1 MNTRSVRNRTTGA
14 LRLVAALGGLATPPL
29 LLATIV
35 GNPLPSWPIDW
46 TLVVESIQAGLVP
59 SSVWVNVLAV
69 VAWAAWA
76 VLLAMLSAEVIA
88 VVRNRPSA
96 PAVPAWIRHLAQAL
110 VAAAIALAG
119 PGQQPVAAAV
129 GGASFVAAAAPMAPS
144 GPTSPV
150 DAEPAVEGRLV
161 TVGEGD
167 SWGGF
172 AGDVLGDASLGP
184 QLREANLG
192 RHVGDGQT
200 VTESTAFVEP
210 GWQLVIPTN
219 LDGGVRVAQ
228 SADTAAPDDEA
239 ETGEAGTWDVA
250 EGDHF
255 WAIAEQTL
263 QDAWGRVPTDT
274 EVAPYWRDLVEA
286 NRERL
291 LPPDDPDLVYPG
303 QQFVVPTPPTDPE
316 ATPPPAADTPAQDG
330 WRAAI
335 KGHDHVGGP
344 EPEPAPGTDGWAQA
358 LDPPAAQGDVG
369 EGPQSALD
377 EEPRNGFGLPVGLA
391 GGAAAASL
399 LAAGAVATLRWRR
412 RTAMQLRPPGLRLP
426 TPLPDAEVEEARLA
440 AAAPPDVVLDDLAA
454 MLASIPADTHPVLV
468 TAGDSGEVTLL
479 FDERDELPDPPA
491 PWSLAYD
498 GSDGPVGWRA
508 TLGDGGPERSI
519 GLPLLVT
526 LGRTGTANV
535 LANVAAMGTLA
546 LAGDA
551 AQVRRRQRAMS
562 LEVATSRV
570 SVPVEVA
577 VAGDDRLSTLD
588 RVRHIDDPSHEIE
601 LSMDEIEQD
610 IVLDDRT
617 PRLLAC
623 HDSVEPPAM
632 PSELRGMVGVL
643 AAAPTEGAWL
653 VDLDDEHTGRLHLPG
668 GGTVTLTLPDVDP
681 DLIDDELTRLT
692 EPPTEPVAPTEPTV
706 AAEPSNNGHPPAPV
720 VVSPQPAW
728 CEVRILGPIEVVA
741 DGRKVEGLTPTLLE
755 VFTYL
760 ATHDGVSKERLE
772 AAVWADQD
780 ASPGT
785 QRVKSALFKIRGVL
799 GDGPDGQPLLPHRS
813 GDELVKLSEHVGC
826 DLDRALAHL
835 DLAKDL
841 PAQARARELAAA
853 VDLVR
858 GEPFQGQAYSW
869 STDLSRQAIVKL
881 QDAAVEAARTLRE
894 AGDLGEAE
902 AVIARGHKLL
912 DGNGWLYLEQAE
924 LEMARGHPE
933 RASFVYEQYRR
944 TLGDDADEIAG
955 TVASPPLELD
965 MAFREVLAAS

>member
-1 MNTRSVRNRTTGA
+1 MQARTVRSRAGGA
-14 LRLVAALGGLATPPL
+14 ARLLATLVALAGPPL
-29 LLATIV
+29 LLAYAV
-35 GNPLPSWPIDW
+35 GNPLPTWPIDW

-59 SSVWVNVLAV
+59 SSVWVDVLAV

-76 VLLAMLSAEVIA
+76 VLLGMLTAEVIA

-96 PAVPAWIRHLAQAL
+96 PTVPAWIRHLAQTL

-129 GGASFVAAAAPMAPS
+129 GGSSYVAAAAPIAPS
-144 GPTSPV
+144 EPASPV
-150 DAEPAVEGRLV
+150 DADPAVEGRLV

-200 VTESTAFVEP
+200 VTETTAFVEP

-239 ETGEAGTWDVA
+239 ETGEAATWDVA

-263 QDAWGRVPTDT
+263 QDAWGRAPTDSQI
-274 EVAPYWRDLVEA
+274 APYWRDLVEA
-286 NRERL
+286 NGDRL
-291 LPPDDPDLVYPG
+291 LPPHDPDLVYPG

-316 ATPPPAADTPAQDG
+316 AAPAPAADPPADDG

-335 KGHDHVGGP
+335 EGHDHVGEP
-344 EPEPAPGTDGWAQA
+344 EPEPAPSTDGWAQA
-358 LDPPAAQGDVG
+358 LEPPAPQEDVG

-377 EEPRNGFGLPVGLA
+377 DEPRNGFGLPVGLP
-391 GGAAAASL
+391 GGVAAASL

-412 RTAMQLRPPGLRLP
+412 RTALQQRPPGLRLP
-426 TPLPDAEVEEARLA
+426 TPLPDTEVEEARLA
-440 AAAPPDVVLDDLAA
+440 AAAPPEAVLDDLAA
-454 MLASIPADTHPVLV
+454 MLASIPAHTQPVLV
-468 TAGDSGEVTLL
+468 TAGDSGEITLL
-479 FDERDELPDPPA
+479 FDEQDELPDPPA

-498 GSDGPVGWRA
+498 GSNGPVGWRA
-508 TLGDGGPERSI
+508 TLGDRGPERSI

-526 LGRTGTANV
+526 LGRTATANV

-546 LAGDA
+546 LAGDE

-562 LEVATSRV
+562 LEVATSRI

-588 RVRHIDDPSHEIE
+588 RVRHIDDPSHEVE

-617 PRLLAC
+617 PRLLVC
-623 HDSVEPPAM
+623 HDAYDPPAL
-632 PSELRGMVGVL
+632 PDELRGLVGVL
-643 AAAPTEGAWL
+643 AVAPTAGAWL
-653 VDLDDEHTGRLHLPG
+653 VDLDDEQTGRLHLPG
-668 GGTVTLTLPDVDP
+668 GGTVTLALPDVDP
-681 DLIDDELTRLT
+681 DVIDDELTRLT
-692 EPPTEPVAPTEPTV
+692 QPATESAAPSESAV
-706 AAEPSNNGHPPAPV
+706 AADPSNNGHPPSSAV
-720 VVSPQPAW
+720 VRTDPAW
-728 CEVRILGPIEVVA
+728 CEVRILGPVEVVA
-741 DGRKVEGLTPTLLE
+741 AGHKVEGLTPTLLE

-772 AAVWADQD
+772 ATVWANQD
-780 ASPGT
+780 AALGT
-785 QRVKSALFKIRGVL
+785 QRVKSALFKIRSAL
-799 GDGPDGQPLLPHRS
+799 GEGPDDHPLVPHRS
-813 GDELVKLSEHVGC
+813 GDELIKLSEHVGC

-841 PAQARARELAAA
+841 PADAGARELAAA

-869 STDLSRQAIVKL
+869 ATELSRQAIVKL

-894 AGDLGEAE
+894 AGDLETAE
-902 AVIARGHKLL
+902 AAIANGHKLL

-933 RASFVYEQYRR
+933 RASLVYEQYRN
-944 TLGDDADEIAG
+944 TLADDADEIAG
-955 TVASPPLELD
+955 TVASPPPEIEL
-965 MAFREVLAAS
+965 AFGGLLARA

>member
-1 MNTRSVRNRTTGA
+1 MNIRSVRARATGA
-14 LRLVAALGGLATPPL
+14 LRLAAALGGMAAPPL

-76 VLLAMLSAEVIA
+76 VLLGMLTAEMAA

-119 PGQQPVAAAV
+119 PGQQPVAAGV
-129 GGASFVAAAAPMAPS
+129 GGSSFVAAAAPITPS
-144 GPTSPV
+144 EPTSPV
-150 DAEPAVEGRLV
+150 EVGPAVEGRLV

-184 QLREANLG
+184 ELREANLG

-200 VTESTAFVEP
+200 VTETTAFVEP
-210 GWQLVIPTN
+210 GWQLVIPTD
-219 LDGGVRVAQ
+219 LDGGVRVAP
-228 SADTAAPDDEA
+228 SIDMAAADDEA
-239 ETGEAGTWDVA
+239 EAGEAGIWDVA

-263 QDAWGRVPTDT
+263 QDAWGRAPTDT
-274 EVAPYWRDLVEA
+274 EIAPYWRDLVEA

-291 LPPDDPDLVYPG
+291 LPPHDPDLVFPG
-303 QQFVVPTPPTDPE
+303 QQFVLPTPPTDPE
-316 ATPPPAADTPAQDG
+316 AAPAPAADIPADDA

-335 KGHDHVGGP
+335 EGHDHVG
-344 EPEPAPGTDGWAQA
+344 EPEPAPGTDGWSQA
-358 LDPPAAQGDVG
+358 LERPAPQEDVG

-377 EEPRNGFGLPVGLA
+377 EEPHNGFGLPVGLP
-391 GGAAAASL
+391 GGVAAASL

-412 RTAMQLRPPGLRLP
+412 RTALQQRPPGLRLP
-426 TPLPDAEVEEARLA
+426 TPLPDADVEEARLT
-440 AAAPPDVVLDDLAA
+440 AAAPPDAVLDDLAA
-454 MLASIPADTHPVLV
+454 MLASIPPDTHPVLV
-468 TAGDSGEVTLL
+468 TAGDSGEITLL
-479 FDERDELPDPPA
+479 FDEQDELPDPPA

-508 TLGDGGPERSI
+508 TLGDRGPERSI

-546 LAGDA
+546 LAGDET
-551 AQVRRRQRAMS
+551 QVRRRQRAMS
-562 LEVATSRV
+562 LEVATSRI

-577 VAGDDRLSTLD
+577 VAGDGRLSTLD
-588 RVRHIDDPSHEIE
+588 RVRHIDDPSHEVE
-601 LSMDEIEQD
+601 LSMDEVEQD

-617 PRLLAC
+617 PRLLVC
-623 HDSVEPPAM
+623 HDGVEPPAM
-632 PSELRGMVGVL
+632 PNELRGMVGVL
-643 AAAPTEGAWL
+643 AATPTEEAWP

-668 GGTVTLTLPDVDP
+668 GGTVTLTLPAVDP

-692 EPPTEPVAPTEPTV
+692 QPATEPAAPPEPTV
-706 AAEPSNNGHPPAPV
+706 AAEPSNNGHPPSPA

-741 DGRKVEGLTPTLLE
+741 DGRRVEGLTPTLLE

-780 ASPGT
+780 APPGT
-785 QRVKSALFKIRGVL
+785 QRVKAALFKIRGVL
-799 GDGPDGQPLLPHRS
+799 GDGPDDQPLVPHRS
-813 GDELVKLSEHVGC
+813 SDELIKLSEHVGC
-826 DLDRALAHL
+826 DLNRALAHL

-841 PAQARARELAAA
+841 PAEARARELAAA

-869 STDLSRQAIVKL
+869 ATDLSREAIVNL
-881 QDAAVEAARTLRE
+881 QDAAVDAARILRE
-894 AGDLGEAE
+894 GGDLDAAE
-902 AVIARGHKLL
+902 TVIAKGHKLL
-912 DGNGWLYLEQAE
+912 DGNGWLYLEQAD
-924 LEMARGHPE
+924 LEMTRGHPE
-933 RASFVYEQYRR
+933 RANLIYEQYRR
-944 TLGDDADEIAG
+944 TLDEDADEVAG
-955 TVASPPLELD
+955 TVATPPTEIEF
-965 MAFREVLAAS
+965 AFRELMKAI